1 MSFIAAAFWLMTAV
15 GGIYMLSRTITGSR
29 NAAGETVTDLPVMPS
44 FLHPTLAVV
53 GVALLGAYVF
63 TKEPWFAWLALVDLL
78 LVAAG
83 GGLLF
88 GKWLKGR
95 RASSAAS
102 SAMVR
107 RFPAEQTIP
116 AEVVVVH
123 GLLAAATILLFLVVA
138 IRA

>member
-1 MSFIAAAFWLMTAV
+1 MSFIAAAFWLMTAL
-15 GGIYMLSRTITGSR
+15 GGVYMLSRTITGSR
-29 NAAGETVTDLPVMPS
+29 NAAGETVSDLPVMPS

-53 GVALLGAYVF
+53 GLALLGAYVF
-63 TKEPWFAWLALVDLL
+63 TLEPWFAWLALADLL
-78 LVAAG
+78 LAAAG

-95 RASSAAS
+95 RATPGL
-102 SAMVR
+102 VR

>member
-15 GGIYMLSRTITGSR
+15 GGTYMLSRTITGSR
-29 NAAGETVTDLPVMPS
+29 NAAGETVSDLPVMPS

-53 GVALLGAYVF
+53 GLALLGAYVF
-63 TKEPWFAWLALVDLL
+63 TLEPWFAWLALADLL
-78 LVAAG
+78 LAAAG

-95 RASSAAS
+95 RASSGL
-102 SAMVR
+102 VR

-116 AEVVVVH
+116 AEVVLVH
-123 GLLAAATILLFLVVA
+123 GALAAATILLFLVVA

>member
-15 GGIYMLSRTITGSR
+15 GGLYMLSRTITGSR
-29 NAAGETVTDLPVMPS
+29 NAAGETVSDLPVLPS
-44 FLHPTLAVV
+44 FLHPTFAVV

-63 TKEPWFAWLALVDLL
+63 TLEPWFAWLALADLI
-78 LVAAG
+78 LVAASG
-83 GGLLF
+83 GHLF

-95 RASSAAS
+95 RAAS
-102 SAMVR
+102 TGMVR

-116 AEVVVVH
+116 VEVVVVH

-138 IRA
+138 LRA

>member
-29 NAAGETVTDLPVMPS
+29 NAAGETVSDLPVMPS
-44 FLHPTLAVV
+44 FLHPTLALV
-53 GVALLGAYVF
+53 GLALLGAYVF
-63 TKEPWFAWLALVDLL
+63 TLEPWFAWLALADLL
-78 LVAAG
+78 LAAAG

-95 RASSAAS
+95 RASSGL
-102 SAMVR
+102 VR

-123 GLLAAATILLFLVVA
+123 GVLAAATILLFLVVA